1 MKVRE
6 LIEYR
11 NVDIV
16 DIDDEFYNRGKNIW
30 RQVSP
35 SCKSSDDC
43 TEEEYERFLEKRVV
57 DFKVKQS
64 NTIPAIYISD
74 PIEARQLGYYVC
86 ATVSKYTEEE
96 LEERR
101 KQKEIDNKIAELT
114 RLTGR
119 EVVLGEEHAAE
130 KTGIIFG
137 D

>member
-1 MKVRE
+1 MKVRD

-11 NVDIV
+11 NVEIV
-16 DIDDEFYNRGKNIW
+16 DIDDEFYDRGKGVW

-35 SCKSSDDC
+35 VCKSSDVSAAED
-43 TEEEYERFLEKRVV
+43 YERFLEKRVV

-64 NTIPAIYISD
+64 NIMPAVYISD

-86 ATVSKYTEEE
+86 ATVSKYTDEE

-101 KQKEIDNKIAELT
+101 KQDEIEKKVSELT
-114 RLTGR
+114 RLTGK
-119 EVVLGEEHAAE
+119 EVVLVEKQTAE
-130 KTGIIFG
+130 KTGIICG

>member
-1 MKVRE
+1 MKVRD

-30 RQVSP
+30 RRVSP
-35 SCKSSDDC
+35 SCTSSDDC

-64 NTIPAIYISD
+64 NIMPSIYISD

-86 ATVSKYTEEE
+86 ATVSKYTDEE
-96 LEERR
+96 LEEHRR
-101 KQKEIDNKIAELT
+101 QNEIDNKIAELT

-119 EVVLGEEHAAE
+119 EVILGERQVTE
-130 KTGIIFG
+130 KHGIICG